1 MTLEYGLLL
10 GIIGT
15 TTTVV
20 GFLIAFYVAAR
31 VIQKE
36 KIRVEKLEEK
46 KKHPTYGLFKDDTC

>member
-36 KIRVEKLEEK
+36 KKE
-46 KKHPTYGLFKDDTC
+46 